1 MAVYFN
7 NSFVPE
13 SDQGSLPVEEAYFM
27 EKNAVRIAPD
37 DRGFTFGDGIY
48 EVLKAYSGNIFAEQM
63 HLSRL
68 ANSLAAIRLP
78 DFDTTSLVP
87 IMQSLLE
94 RNNLEQLD
102 AKIYIQIT
110 RGVAPRDHAFP
121 KIGVPLTV
129 FISAGLVMRKSSL
142 IESGVKAIL
151 TDDIRWSRCDIKQIG
166 LLAGV
171 LANQEAKEA
180 DAYEALFVRNGFITE
195 GTHTNFCAL
204 IDGKLHTHPANNYI
218 LPGVTRAV
226 VIAICNELNIPV
238 IEEPIAAADLQQTIS
253 DGADVECMVL
263 GTITEIMPIIQIDD
277 LPIGNRQPGE
287 LTRKIISNFQKI
299 TTNL

>member
-1 MAVYFN
+1 MTVYFN
-7 NSFVPE
+7 NSYVPD
-13 SDQGSLPVEEAYFM
+13 SDQRSLPVEEMYFM
-27 EKNAVRIAPD
+27 EKDAVRIAPD

-48 EVLKAYSGNIFAEQM
+48 EVLKAYSGKIFAEQM

-68 ANSLAAIRLP
+68 ANSLAAIHLP
-78 DFDTTSLVP
+78 DFDTASLIP

-94 RNNLEQLD
+94 RNNLDQSD

-110 RGVAPRDHAFP
+110 RGDAPRDHAFP
-121 KIGVPLTV
+121 KNDVPLTI
-129 FISAGLVMRKSSL
+129 FISAKPVKRKSSL

-151 TDDIRWSRCDIKQIG
+151 TNDIRWSRCDIKQIG

-180 DAYEALFVRNGFITE
+180 DAYEALFVRDGFITE

-204 IDGKLHTHPANNYI
+204 IDGVLHTHPANNYI

-226 VIAICNELNIPV
+226 VIDICSELNISV
-238 IEEPIAAADLQQTIS
+238 VEEPIAAADLQKAIVNGGS
-253 DGADVECMVL
+253 VECMVL
-263 GTITEIMPIIQIDD
+263 GTITEIMPVIQIND
-277 LPIGNRQPGE
+277 LPIGNRKPGE
-287 LTRKIISNFQKI
+287 LTRKIISNFQERI
-299 TTNL
+299 AN

>member
-1 MAVYFN
+1 MTVYFN
-7 NSFVPE
+7 NSFVPD
-13 SDQGSLPVEEAYFM
+13 SDQHSLPVEETYFLD
-27 EKNAVRIAPD
+27 KDAVRIAPD

-48 EVLKAYSGNIFAEQM
+48 EVLKAYSGKIFAEQM

-68 ANSLAAIRLP
+68 ANSLAAIRIP
-78 DFDTTSLVP
+78 DFDNASLIP

-94 RNNLEQLD
+94 RNNLDQSD

-110 RGVAPRDHAFP
+110 RGDAPRDHAFP
-121 KIGVPLTV
+121 KMGLPLTV
-129 FISAGLVMRKSSL
+129 FISAGPVKRKSSL

-180 DAYEALFVRNGFITE
+180 SAYETLFERDGFITE

-204 IDGKLHTHPANNYI
+204 IDGVLHTHPANNYI

-226 VIAICNELNIPV
+226 VIDICSELNIPV
-238 IEEPIAAADLQQTIS
+238 VEEPIAATDLQQTIS
-253 DGADVECMVL
+253 DGADIECMVL
-263 GTITEIMPIIQIDD
+263 GTITEIMPIIQIND
-277 LPIGNRQPGE
+277 LLIGNRKPGK
-287 LTRKIISNFQKI
+287 LTRKIISNFQER
-299 TTNL
+299 TAN